1 MRFCA
6 PLAHSHLSPLSP
18 GLPRPVRSA
27 FRFSQ
32 PLSGLLLKWRRGLVS
47 CPLHSWGLPFRAFS
61 SVVVPAP
68 RQNKRPPPPIVG
80 RHTSSLKAGH
90 RLSSTPKDTRNA
102 KTDGSWSTF
111 LHPSSF
117 TSCGVLPH
125 TSGRCSHGLWLM
137 PSRAYYRMAPTR
149 ASSSH
154 AIMPALLRM

>member
-6 PLAHSHLSPLSP
+6 PLAHCHLSPLLP
-18 GLPRPVRSA
+18 GLPLPVRSA

-32 PLSGLLLKWRRGLVS
+32 PLSGLLLTWRRGLVS
-47 CPLHSWGLPFRAFS
+47 CPMHFWGLPFRAFS
-61 SVVVPAP
+61 SVVVHAP
-68 RQNKRPPPPIVG
+68 RRNIRPPPPIVG

-90 RLSSTPKDTRNA
+90 HSSCTPKDTRKA

-137 PSRAYYRMAPTR
+137 PSRACYRIAPTR

-154 AIMPALLRM
+154 AIMPTPLRM